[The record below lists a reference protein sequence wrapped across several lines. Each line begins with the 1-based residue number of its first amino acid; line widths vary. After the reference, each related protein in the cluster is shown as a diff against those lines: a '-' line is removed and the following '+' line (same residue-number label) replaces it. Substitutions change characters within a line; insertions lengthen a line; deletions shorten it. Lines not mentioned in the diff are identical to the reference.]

1 MTADALKRLDA
12 IAATDSLGAGF
23 QLATH
28 DLEIRGAGELLGEEQ
43 SGQIQAIGYSLY
55 MDLLERAV
63 AAMRAGRDV
72 EPELAAR
79 PALEIN
85 LRVPALI
92 PDDYLP
98 DVHNRLILYKRI
110 GSATA
115 EEELHR
121 LEVEMIDRFGLI
133 PPQTRTLLRIA
144 RLRVMAEP
152 LGIARIEAT
161 ASGGLLEFGSS
172 TRVDPLTIVDLV
184 QHDPRRY
191 RLDGGTRLRFTEQTT
206 DAEAR
211 IVCVERL
218 VARLASPA
226 PHAPVQAAQAARHA
240 RRPTR

>member
-1 MTADALKRLDA
+1 
-12 IAATDSLGAGF
+12 
-23 QLATH
+23 
-28 DLEIRGAGELLGEEQ
+28 
-43 SGQIQAIGYSLY
+43 
-55 MDLLERAV
+55 
-63 AAMRAGRDV
+63 
-72 EPELAAR
+72 
-79 PALEIN
+79 
-85 LRVPALI
+85 
-92 PDDYLP
+92 
-98 DVHNRLILYKRI
+98 
-110 GSATA
+110 
-115 EEELHR
+115 
-121 LEVEMIDRFGLI
+121 MIDRFGLI

-191 RLDGGTRLRFTEQTT
+191 RLDGGTRLRFNEQTT